1 MADEKQILELYR
13 QEGKEEFAFNLIV
26 REYSERLYWHIREL
40 VCTHED
46 ADDLLQSTFIR
57 VWKGLPTFRE
67 ESNLY
72 TWLYR
77 IATNEA
83 LTFLKKRRVAK
94 FLLLGNYTTALENR
108 LKADPSFDGDRLQ
121 IAIRREILKL
131 PDKQRAVFS
140 LRYFQE
146 LKYEEISQ
154 IMNTSVGALKA
165 SYHLACQKIRKALEE
180 QF

>member
-1 MADEKQILELYR
+1 M
-13 QEGKEEFAFNLIV
+13 V
-26 REYSERLYWHIREL
+26 
-40 VCTHED
+40 
-46 ADDLLQSTFIR
+46 DLLQDTLIKA
-57 VWKGLPTFRE
+57 WKGLPSFRE
-67 ESNLY
+67 ESRLY

-83 LTFLKKRRVAK
+83 LTFLKKKRVES
-94 FLLLGNYTTALENR
+94 FLLLGNYTSVLESR
-108 LKADPSFDGDRLQ
+108 LKAEPAFNGDELQ
-121 IAIRREILKL
+121 LAVRREILKL
-131 PDKQRAVFS
+131 PDKQRAIFS

-165 SYHLACQKIRKALEE
+165 SYHLAYQKVKKALEE

>member
-13 QEGKEEFAFNLIV
+13 QEGKEELAFNLIV

-46 ADDLLQSTFIR
+46 ADDLLQTTFIR

-83 LTFLKKRRVAK
+83 LTFLKKRRIAK

>member
-13 QEGKEEFAFNLIV
+13 QEGKEELAFNLIV

-46 ADDLLQSTFIR
+46 ADDLLQSTFLR

-83 LTFLKKRRVAK
+83 LTFLKKKRVAK
-94 FLLLGNYTTALENR
+94 FMLMGNYTTALENR

-131 PDKQRAVFS
+131 PDKQRAIFS

-146 LKYEEISQ
+146 MKYEEISQ

-165 SYHLACQKIRKALEE
+165 SYHLACQKIKRALEE

>member
-13 QEGKEEFAFNLIV
+13 QEGKEELAFNLIV
-26 REYSERLYWHIREL
+26 REYSERLYWYIREL

-46 ADDLLQSTFIR
+46 ADDLLQTTFIR

-83 LTFLKKRRVAK
+83 LTFLKKRRIAK

>member
-13 QEGKEEFAFNLIV
+13 QEGKEELAFNLIV

-46 ADDLLQSTFIR
+46 ADDLLQSTFLR

-83 LTFLKKRRVAK
+83 LTFLKKKRVAK
-94 FLLLGNYTTALENR
+94 FLLMGNYTTALENR

-146 LKYEEISQ
+146 MKYEEISQ

-165 SYHLACQKIRKALEE
+165 SYHLACQKIKRALEE

>member
-165 SYHLACQKIRKALEE
+165 SYHLACQKIKKALEE

>member
-1 MADEKQILELYR
+1 MADERQILELYR
-13 QEGKEEFAFNLIV
+13 QEGKEELAFNLIV
-26 REYSERLYWHIREL
+26 REYGERLYWHIREM

-46 ADDLLQSTFIR
+46 TNDLLQSTLMR

-83 LTFLKKRRVAK
+83 LTFLKKKRIEK
-94 FLLLGNYTTALENR
+94 ILLFSNYTSAMEKR
-108 LKADPSFDGDRLQ
+108 LKADPSFDGDKLQ

-131 PDKQRAVFS
+131 PDKQRAIFS

-165 SYHLACQKIRKALEE
+165 SYHLACQKIKKALDE